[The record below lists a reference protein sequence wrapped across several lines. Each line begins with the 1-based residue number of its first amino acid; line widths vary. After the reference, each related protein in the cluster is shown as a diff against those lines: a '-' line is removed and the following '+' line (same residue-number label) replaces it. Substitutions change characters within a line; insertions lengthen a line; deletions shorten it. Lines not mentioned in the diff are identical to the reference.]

1 MGGVFS
7 QYTSGVYLSDLEMGA
22 VEVAR
27 SCGNFLGVGMG

>member
-7 QYTSGVYLSDLEMGA
+7 QYTSGVYLSDLGMGA

-27 SCGNFLGVGMG
+27 ACGNFLGVGMG